1 MNIGDATR
9 EKILKICK
17 KRNITINKLCTL
29 SGITQS
35 TIDNFMR
42 KNTKAITL
50 QTLQYICEGL
60 NIKIY
65 DFFNDNVFDDLDNE
79 KTT

>member
-9 EKILKICK
+9 EKILKLCNE
-17 KRNITINKLCTL
+17 RNITLNKLCTL

-42 KNTKAITL
+42 KNTKTITL
-50 QTLQYICEGL
+50 QTLQYICEVL
-60 NIKIY
+60 NIKVY
-65 DFFNDNVFDDLDNE
+65 DFFNDTLFDELDE
-79 KTT
+79 

>member
-9 EKILKICK
+9 KKLLNLCK
-17 KRNITINKLCTL
+17 ERNITINKLCTL

-35 TIDNFMR
+35 TIDNFMK
-42 KNTKAITL
+42 KNTKTITL

-60 NIKIY
+60 DMKIC
-65 DFFNDNVFDDLDNE
+65 DFFNDNLFDDLDE
-79 KTT
+79 